1 MHEVA
6 LGDGESIGYS
16 KLIWAAGG
24 APRALTCSGA
34 DLKGVHAVRTRS
46 DVDTLMQELGDG
58 AKKAVVVGGGYIG
71 LEAAAV
77 FRKLGLPVTVIERED
92 RVLSRVAGPDLS
104 GFYEAE
110 HQRQGVEL
118 LGEGVDMGIEAG
130 RTKTVADGFERRH
143 HRVGVERRL
152 GDGIDPIHRGGIA
165 HGMLGH
171 PIAPPARMGKRP
183 GIDLGALA
191 DPKLGSDRATAAQA
205 AIEGHATLVM
215 LEYMAEQ
222 AQGTPVD
229 LGALPNFAN
238 LLRSQLEGARDQFPA
253 LAAAPPV
260 IQESLLFPYLEGAGY
275 VHGLWAQGDRVAPF
289 GEYLPKSTEQILGG
303 TADDVPIELAMSV
316 SGADILHEDVLGR
329 LELGVML
336 DQHLGPGSARFADG
350 WGGDRYV
357 LVEVGTGERGLIWY
371 SVWDDEA
378 ARDRFVERFRDA
390 LGSLGGGA
398 SLEVMEVGGRAATVL
413 RVGATDGVSVEVTL
427 PGRP

>member
-1 MHEVA
+1 MLPMTVQQIAPESRMIERISAGVRVTRILACSVA
-6 LGDGESIGYS
+6 LLVFGACGGTAQQPESELVVSSDATLRKLASELLPDLAARSGLELREPVRLEMRSREELVRYLES
-16 KLIWAAGG
+16 KLDEELPEEEARATVEAYALFGLVPNTLDLREVLLALYTEQVAGFYE
-24 APRALTCSGA
+24 PDSTALFVMDDQPEALLEG
-34 DLKGVHAVRTRS
+34 LLVHELVHAVQ
-46 DVDTLMQELGDG
+46 DQWV
-58 AKKAVVVGGGYIG
+58 
-71 LEAAAV
+71 
-77 FRKLGLPVTVIERED
+77 
-92 RVLSRVAGPDLS
+92 
-104 GFYEAE
+104 
-110 HQRQGVEL
+110 
-118 LGEGVDMGIEAG
+118 
-130 RTKTVADGFERRH
+130 
-143 HRVGVERRL
+143 
-152 GDGIDPIHRGGIA
+152 
-165 HGMLGH
+165 
-171 PIAPPARMGKRP
+171 
-183 GIDLGALA
+183 DLGALA

-357 LVEVGTGERGLIWY
+357 LVEVGTSERGLIWY

>member
-1 MHEVA
+1 MLPMTVQQIAPESRMIERISAGVRVTRILACSVA
-6 LGDGESIGYS
+6 LLVFGACGGTAQQPESELVVSSDATLRKLASELLPDLAARSGLELREPVRLEMRSREELVRYLES
-16 KLIWAAGG
+16 KLDEELPEEEARATVEAYALFGLVPNTLDLREVLLALYTEQVAGFYE
-24 APRALTCSGA
+24 PDSTALFVMDDQPEALLEG
-34 DLKGVHAVRTRS
+34 LLVHELVHAVQ
-46 DVDTLMQELGDG
+46 DQWV
-58 AKKAVVVGGGYIG
+58 
-71 LEAAAV
+71 
-77 FRKLGLPVTVIERED
+77 
-92 RVLSRVAGPDLS
+92 
-104 GFYEAE
+104 
-110 HQRQGVEL
+110 
-118 LGEGVDMGIEAG
+118 
-130 RTKTVADGFERRH
+130 
-143 HRVGVERRL
+143 
-152 GDGIDPIHRGGIA
+152 
-165 HGMLGH
+165 
-171 PIAPPARMGKRP
+171 
-183 GIDLGALA
+183 DLGALT

-260 IQESLLFPYLEGAGY
+260 IQESLLFAYLEGAGY

-357 LVEVGTGERGLIWY
+357 LVEVGTSERGLIWY

>member
-1 MHEVA
+1 MLPMTVQQIAPESRMIERISAGVRVTRILACSVA
-6 LGDGESIGYS
+6 LLVFGACGGTAQQPESELVVSSDATLRKLASELLPDLAARSGLELREPVRLEMRSREELVRYLES
-16 KLIWAAGG
+16 KLDEELPEEEARATVEAYALFGLVPNTLDLREVLLALYTEQVAGFYE
-24 APRALTCSGA
+24 PDSTALFVMDDQPEALLEG
-34 DLKGVHAVRTRS
+34 LLVHELVHAVQ
-46 DVDTLMQELGDG
+46 DQWV
-58 AKKAVVVGGGYIG
+58 
-71 LEAAAV
+71 
-77 FRKLGLPVTVIERED
+77 
-92 RVLSRVAGPDLS
+92 
-104 GFYEAE
+104 
-110 HQRQGVEL
+110 
-118 LGEGVDMGIEAG
+118 
-130 RTKTVADGFERRH
+130 
-143 HRVGVERRL
+143 
-152 GDGIDPIHRGGIA
+152 
-165 HGMLGH
+165 
-171 PIAPPARMGKRP
+171 
-183 GIDLGALA
+183 DLGALA

-260 IQESLLFPYLEGAGY
+260 IQESLLFAYLEGAGY

>member
-1 MHEVA
+1 MLPMTVQQIAPESRMIERISAGVRVTRILACSVA
-6 LGDGESIGYS
+6 LLVFGACGGTAQQPESELVVSSDATLRKLASELLPDLAARSGLELREPVRLEMRSREELVRYLES
-16 KLIWAAGG
+16 KLDEELPEEEARATVEAYALFGLVPDTLDLREVLLALYTEQVAGFYE
-24 APRALTCSGA
+24 PDSTTLFVMDDQPEALLEG
-34 DLKGVHAVRTRS
+34 LLVHELVHAVQ
-46 DVDTLMQELGDG
+46 DQWV
-58 AKKAVVVGGGYIG
+58 
-71 LEAAAV
+71 
-77 FRKLGLPVTVIERED
+77 
-92 RVLSRVAGPDLS
+92 
-104 GFYEAE
+104 
-110 HQRQGVEL
+110 
-118 LGEGVDMGIEAG
+118 
-130 RTKTVADGFERRH
+130 
-143 HRVGVERRL
+143 
-152 GDGIDPIHRGGIA
+152 
-165 HGMLGH
+165 
-171 PIAPPARMGKRP
+171 
-183 GIDLGALA
+183 DLGALT

-260 IQESLLFPYLEGAGY
+260 IQESLLFAYLEGAGY

>member
-1 MHEVA
+1 MLPMTVQQIAPESRMIERISAGVRVTRILACSVA
-6 LGDGESIGYS
+6 LLVFGACGGTAQQPESELVVSSDATLRKLASELLPDLAARSGLELREPVRLEMRSREELVRYLES
-16 KLIWAAGG
+16 KLDEELPEEEARATVEAYALFGLVPDTLDLREVLLALYTEQVAGFYE
-24 APRALTCSGA
+24 PDSTALFVMDDQPEALLEG
-34 DLKGVHAVRTRS
+34 LLVHELVHAVQ
-46 DVDTLMQELGDG
+46 DQWV
-58 AKKAVVVGGGYIG
+58 
-71 LEAAAV
+71 
-77 FRKLGLPVTVIERED
+77 
-92 RVLSRVAGPDLS
+92 
-104 GFYEAE
+104 
-110 HQRQGVEL
+110 
-118 LGEGVDMGIEAG
+118 
-130 RTKTVADGFERRH
+130 
-143 HRVGVERRL
+143 
-152 GDGIDPIHRGGIA
+152 
-165 HGMLGH
+165 
-171 PIAPPARMGKRP
+171 
-183 GIDLGALA
+183 DLGALT